1 MSINIENEV
10 EEASKKIQGS
20 HTYEKEL
27 SSEMSPSD
35 DRKSTLPFAL
45 LSHFRNRIRNRL
57 F

>member
-27 SSEMSPSD
+27 SNEMSPSD